1 MKTANSY
8 FAKLDACYFAKLD
21 ACMQEILVFEADLAN
36 KLSQ

>member
-8 FAKLDACYFAKLD
+8 FAKHD